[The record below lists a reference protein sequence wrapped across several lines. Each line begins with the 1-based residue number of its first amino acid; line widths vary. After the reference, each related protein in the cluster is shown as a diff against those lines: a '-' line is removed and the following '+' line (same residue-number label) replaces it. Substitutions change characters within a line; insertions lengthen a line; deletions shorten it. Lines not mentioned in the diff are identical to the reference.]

1 MIKKVLVGLS
11 NNISKNIEKIKV
23 WSNSFKRETNGDVVL
38 LCANVNQDEINT
50 CIELGIIP
58 ISVTVEDT
66 WYINNKRLKHTLN
79 FIIESDYDLFMVT
92 DVFDVAFQGDPFIKM
107 SDEYDVF
114 VGSEGLRI
122 NEEPWNSDVISK
134 VFPEDMDICRTH
146 DIICSGVI
154 GGRKE
159 ALIKLYGKLNDM
171 CENSNNSH
179 NIKDQAA
186 LIITIA
192 KNEIDKLKIFS
203 FDDGWTLHCAVGGP
217 TQFFES
223 WGFKNTLTTRYGGI
237 PYLKDNKLYTHK
249 GEVYDIVHQFNRIP
263 EWNEII
269 TKEYE

>member
-1 MIKKVLVGLS
+1 MKKALLGLSDNVGL
-11 NNISKNIEKIKV
+11 NINKIKV
-23 WSNSFKRETNGDVVL
+23 WSQSFKSHTDGDVVL
-38 LCANVNQDEINT
+38 LCANSDENDIQI
-50 CIELGIIP
+50 CQELGIIP
-58 ISVTVEDT
+58 IPVIVEDT
-66 WYINNKRLKHTLN
+66 WYINNKRLKHTLD
-79 FIIESDYDLFMVT
+79 FITKSDYDLFMVT

-134 VFPEDMDICRTH
+134 VFPEDMDICRPH

-159 ALIKLYGKLNDM
+159 ALIKLYGKLNDI
-171 CENSNNSH
+171 CENSNNYH

-192 KNEIDKLKIFS
+192 KNQIDKLKIFS

-223 WGFKNTLTTRYGGI
+223 WGFKNTLTNRYGGI
-237 PYLKDNKLYTHK
+237 PYLKDNKLYNHK
-249 GEVYDIVHQFNRIP
+249 GEVYDIIHQFNRIP